1 MKHTV
6 HIGRLTLRM
15 DFGLVAIL
23 LLMGL
28 TSCFALY
35 NAFNLIRDGSGMSN
49 LIKQIFWYAV
59 GFAVMFI
66 IGS

>member
-35 NAFNLIRDGSGMSN
+35 NAFNLIRDE
-49 LIKQIFWYAV
+49 
-59 GFAVMFI
+59 
-66 IGS
+66 IGRAHV